1 MPYRVCVLGLGY
13 IGLPTAAF
21 FANTGAEVVGVD
33 IKKETVD
40 AVNAG
45 KVPFVEPGFEDLL
58 KEVVSAGHFK
68 ACASP
73 HESEYYIIAVPT
85 PFYEDHSIDTSYI
98 YGAADS
104 ISSLLKRGDLIV
116 LESTSSPGTTER
128 LEQYVQ
134 AIRPDLFDDEGQYE
148 VGFVHAP
155 ERVIPGEI
163 MVEMS
168 SNDRIIGGTTTWA
181 SRRASELYRL
191 FCKGEVVETDATTA
205 ELAKLAENS
214 FRDVNIAFANELSII
229 CDDLG
234 VNVWELIRL
243 ANHHPRVN
251 ILSPGPGV
259 GGHCIAVDPWFIV
272 SSVGEKAKLIETAR
286 NVNDSKPRF
295 VVDKVLEALSEAG
308 DSRIAVLGL
317 TFKANVDDFRESP
330 AVEVVEMLSE
340 SEAVDRIDVVEP
352 NVVELPSSLRKK
364 ESVELVS
371 LFEAL
376 EANKILVLLVEHDE
390 FYAIPREYIET
401 RSVLDFKGVWEK
413 A

>member
-21 FANTGAEVVGVD
+21 FANAGAKVVGVD

-40 AVNAG
+40 VINSG

-58 KEVVSAGHFK
+58 KEVVSAGHLQ
-68 ACASP
+68 ACATP
-73 HESEYYIIAVPT
+73 RESENYIIAVPT

-116 LESTSSPGTTER
+116 LESTSSPGTTEQ

-134 AIRPDLFDDEGQYE
+134 ELRPDLFDEDGQYG

-163 MVEMS
+163 MAEMAT
-168 SNDRIIGGTTTWA
+168 NDRIIGGTTTWA
-181 SRRASELYRL
+181 SRKASELYSL
-191 FCKGEVVETDATTA
+191 FCEGEVVETDATTA
-205 ELAKLAENS
+205 ELTKLAENS
-214 FRDVNIAFANELSII
+214 FRDVNIAFANELSMIS
-229 CDDLG
+229 DDLG
-234 VNVWELIRL
+234 VNIWELIRL

-272 SSVGEKAKLIETAR
+272 SSAGKKAKLIETAR
-286 NVNDSKPRF
+286 NVNDSKPQF
-295 VVDKVLEALSEAG
+295 VVDKVLEVLSEAG
-308 DSRIAVLGL
+308 GSQIAILGL

-330 AVEVVEMLSE
+330 AVKVVEMLSE
-340 SEAVDRIDVVEP
+340 SGAVNHIDVVEP
-352 NVVELPSSLRKK
+352 NAVELPPSLRKR
-364 ESVELVS
+364 ESIELVPLS
-371 LFEAL
+371 EAL
-376 EANKILVLLVEHDE
+376 EANQTIVLLVEHEE
-390 FYAIPREYIET
+390 FYAIPRDYIEM